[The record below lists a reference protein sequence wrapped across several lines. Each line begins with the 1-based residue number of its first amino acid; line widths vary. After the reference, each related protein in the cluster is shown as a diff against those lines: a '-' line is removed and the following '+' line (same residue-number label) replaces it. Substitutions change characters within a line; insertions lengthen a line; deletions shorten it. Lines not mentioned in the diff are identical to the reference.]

1 MARFSLSNSDLYL
14 SRSVPGLCRDFRGF
28 CGQDGTG
35 KTSLTMLRDAGVSQW
50 DMPVEI
56 KGPGR
61 IETSAIKRKAPAT
74 GAGSGFSVSETPES
88 HGQIVAGPGPI
99 AALDSILML
108 QGLDDSTKGKSK
120 AVAHGEQLL
129 DLLDSVRDG
138 LLAGEIP
145 RATLNKLAAAV
156 TRRHDNFADP
166 KLQDVLDQI
175 ELRAHVE
182 LAKLEVLDKRVA

>member
-1 MARFSLSNSDLYL
+1 M
-14 SRSVPGLCRDFRGF
+14 
-28 CGQDGTG
+28 
-35 KTSLTMLRDAGVSQW
+35 
-50 DMPVEI
+50 EI

-61 IETSAIKRKAPAT
+61 IETSAVKRKP
-74 GAGSGFSVSETPES
+74 GAGTAQGGFSVA
-88 HGQIVAGPGPI
+88 GQGDAHAHVVAGPGPI

-108 QGLDDSTKGKSK
+108 QGLDDSTQGKSK
-120 AVAHGEQLL
+120 ALAHGEQLL

-138 LLAGEIP
+138 LLAGGIP

-156 TRRHDNFADP
+156 TRRHEAFADP

-182 LAKLEVLDKRVA
+182 LAKLEALDKRVA